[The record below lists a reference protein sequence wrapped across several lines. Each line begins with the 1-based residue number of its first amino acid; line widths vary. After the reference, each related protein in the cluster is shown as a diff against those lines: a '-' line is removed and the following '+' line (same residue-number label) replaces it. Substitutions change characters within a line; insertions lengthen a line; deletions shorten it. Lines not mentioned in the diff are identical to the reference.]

1 MKVLGNIIIG
11 PSNNMLRMHGIRKRQ
26 TKRYPHERKDLPKNV
41 RIKYHT
47 MKNVGCDDELIYW
60 HIEHQFGTD
69 MADKVLRKGKYERRC
84 LNAGEKSRLYR
95 DEVI

>member
-1 MKVLGNIIIG
+1 MKVLGNIVIG
-11 PSNNMLRMHGIRKRQ
+11 PSNNMLRMHGIRKNQ

-60 HIEHQFGTD
+60 SIERVYGTD
-69 MADKVLRKGKYERRC
+69 MADKVFKKRKRK
-84 LNAGEKSRLYR
+84 A
-95 DEVI
+95 